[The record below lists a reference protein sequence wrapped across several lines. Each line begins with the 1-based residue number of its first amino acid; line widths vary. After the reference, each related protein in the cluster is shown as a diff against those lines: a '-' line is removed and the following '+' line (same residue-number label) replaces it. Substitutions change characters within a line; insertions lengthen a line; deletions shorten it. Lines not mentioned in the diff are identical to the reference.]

1 MPNKLGASEKML
13 VRHRLDHDGCR
24 VMKQKQEADKPKVL
38 LCLILHV
45 AFVLNGTMHRQTTV
59 GVSGVCRY
67 PIINLSLDQHH
78 ET

>member
-45 AFVLNGTMHRQTTV
+45 AFVLNETMHRQTAV
-59 GVSGVCRY
+59 GVSGCA
-67 PIINLSLDQHH
+67 IIR
-78 ET
+78 